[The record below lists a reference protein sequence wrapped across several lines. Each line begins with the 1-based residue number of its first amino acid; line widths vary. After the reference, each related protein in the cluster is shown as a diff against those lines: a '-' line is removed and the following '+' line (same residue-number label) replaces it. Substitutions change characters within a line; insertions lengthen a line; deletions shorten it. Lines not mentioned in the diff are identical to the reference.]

1 MVDGAAEDDNKLLLL
16 RAEANWFERWQALQG
31 RNSQMFTL
39 TKQTCSA
46 LVKTLWGT
54 ASFIKY
60 LLSRNHEYV
69 LTSRF
74 QAEPLELRFPKY
86 RQISSSRFL
95 IGLREVELWERVL
108 LKTSLLKESF
118 DILGKDLRKKD
129 IE

>member
-1 MVDGAAEDDNKLLLL
+1 MVDAAAEDDNKLLLL
-16 RAEANWFERWQALQG
+16 RTETNWLERWQALQG

-54 ASFIKY
+54 ASFIEY

-74 QAEPLELRFPKY
+74 QVEPLELRFPKY
-86 RQISSSRFL
+86 RQISWIRFL
-95 IGLREVELWERVL
+95 IGLREVELSECVL
-108 LKTSLLKESF
+108 LKTSLLEESF
-118 DILGKDLRKKD
+118 DIFGKDLRKED